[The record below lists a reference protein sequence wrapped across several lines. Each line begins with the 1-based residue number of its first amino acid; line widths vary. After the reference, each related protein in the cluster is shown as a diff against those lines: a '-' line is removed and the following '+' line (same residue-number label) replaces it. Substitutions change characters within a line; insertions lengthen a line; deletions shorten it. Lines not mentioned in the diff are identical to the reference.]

1 MCDSALEFQTDFF
14 GTLLARI
21 SDFISNKAT
30 LWPTY
35 VFVDEMMKLIN
46 QTSDSVFK
54 VTCILKAVVND
65 EPRRDI

>member
-1 MCDSALEFQTDFF
+1 MWQRTWISNIFF
-14 GTLLARI
+14 VTLFARI

-35 VFVDEMMKLIN
+35 VFVDEMMKWIH
-46 QTSDSVFK
+46 QTSNSIFK
-54 VTCILKAVVND
+54 VTYILKAVMND

>member
-14 GTLLARI
+14 VTLLARI

-46 QTSDSVFK
+46 QIVIVF
-54 VTCILKAVVND
+54 LK
-65 EPRRDI
+65 